1 MQTFQKW
8 AEGRPSVVAVLAH
21 MYASMAPLAYG
32 LLETVKDDRNF
43 VKEGEQPD
51 LKLWLSLYKKQR
63 KVRTAAMG
71 IFNDPTGFLNF
82 DRDVFS
88 GTESIN
94 NDSTPDDLSKSFCSI
109 FGQENDKNLLQ
120 NYIESQQTTTPQLEK
135 SNPNGIATEKI
146 SQPEFYFWIRVYLPC
161 WLLYGEL
168 PARLLRKARQGNIDA
183 IDKLIRL
190 DSSTIFD
197 PKISTLVHKYRAYDK
212 MKHDIIISAF
222 SNPPKTR
229 ATIRRVKAFIAA
241 LIKVTSFAFGQEL
254 TEPDIRG
261 LFDAIAKDQ
270 GTGEIDPHIPDSPHA
285 FYMAIQR
292 EVPFWHAA
300 FNPHNK

>member
-1 MQTFQKW
+1 MQAFKKW
-8 AEGRPSVVAVLAH
+8 AEGRPVVVAVLAH

-51 LKLWLSLYKKQR
+51 LNLWLGLYKQQR
-63 KVRTAAMG
+63 D
-71 IFNDPTGFLNF
+71 I
-82 DRDVFS
+82 
-88 GTESIN
+88 ESIN
-94 NDSTPDDLSKSFCSI
+94 NDSTSDDLSKSFCSM

-120 NYIESQQTTTPQLEK
+120 NYIESQQTTSQQLEK
-135 SNPNGIATEKI
+135 SNPGGIATEII
-146 SQPEFYFWIRVYLPC
+146 SKPEFYFWIRVYLPC

-168 PARLLRKARQGNIDA
+168 PGRLLRKSRQGNIDA
-183 IDKLIRL
+183 LDKLIRL

-197 PKISTLVHKYRAYDK
+197 PKISILVHSYRAYDK
-212 MKHDIIISAF
+212 KKHDIIISAF

-229 ATIRRVKAFIAA
+229 TTIRRLKAFIAA
-241 LIKVTSFAFGQEL
+241 LIKVTSFAFDHEL
-254 TEPDIRG
+254 TEPQIRG

-292 EVPFWHAA
+292 EVPFWVAA
-300 FNPHNK
+300 FSSHRK